1 MKAGV
6 NMSRSKGRRERA
18 DRALAE
24 TGGEG
29 ACALPEFAEELGYG
43 AGEAPDRMPAEELGY
58 TVAVGLLEADLMLPM
73 CRSLKDKRGIL
84 AKTMNHLRKK
94 HAVSVAEVA
103 RHDTWGRAGLAV
115 STVSGSRD
123 VAEQTLRAV
132 AHTLERERDVQL
144 VDWSVEL
151 M

>member
-1 MKAGV
+1 MPTEDQ
-6 NMSRSKGRRERA
+6 SGRRRPE
-18 DRALAE
+18 DDE
-24 TGGEG
+24 ESGGGEA
-29 ACALPEFAEELGYG
+29 ACSLPPFAEAIGYE
-43 AGEAPDRMPAEELGY
+43 AGGPPDRMAIEALGY
-58 TVAVGLLEADLMLPM
+58 SVTVGLLEADLMLPL
-73 CRSLKDKRGIL
+73 CHSLKEKRGIL

-103 RHDTWGRAGLAV
+103 RHDTWGRAGLAIT
-115 STVSGSRD
+115 TVSGSRD

-132 AHTLERERDVQL
+132 AHTLEREREVQL

>member
-1 MKAGV
+1 MT
-6 NMSRSKGRRERA
+6 RA
-18 DRALAE
+18 ESQIPGGQADGE
-24 TGGEG
+24 EPEGGE
-29 ACALPEFAEELGYG
+29 APCSLPPFAEAMSYEP
-43 AGEAPDRMPAEELGY
+43 GESPDRMPGEILGY
-58 TVAVGLLEADLMLPM
+58 SVTVGLLEVDLMLPL
-73 CRSLKDKRGIL
+73 CHSLKEKRGIL
-84 AKTMNHLRKK
+84 AKTMNHVRKK

-115 STVSGSRD
+115 TTVSGSRD

-132 AHTLERERDVQL
+132 AHTLEREREVQL